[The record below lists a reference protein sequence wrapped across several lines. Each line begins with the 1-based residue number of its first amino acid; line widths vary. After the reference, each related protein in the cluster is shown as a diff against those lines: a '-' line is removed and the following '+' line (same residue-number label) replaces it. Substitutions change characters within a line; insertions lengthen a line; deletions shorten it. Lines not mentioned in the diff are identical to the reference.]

1 MRRSVDGFASSLM
14 VVLCLL
20 WGLQQVAIKAAATD
34 VSTVL
39 QATIRSGVSA
49 ALVWLVSRFVLRDS
63 WLTNVTRPAVIVGV
77 LFAGEFLFIAEGL
90 RFTSAAHIAVFLY
103 TAPLFAALGLHL
115 RVPDERLSRVQWVG
129 MALAFAGIAVS
140 FLGGGGADHSL
151 LGDLLGIAAGAAY
164 GFTTVAVRT
173 SRLSEAPAS
182 QTLFY
187 QLAGAF
193 VLLAPVSLLR
203 GAHFHD
209 TVLAWSSVAFQ
220 ALIVSFA
227 SYLAWFWLL
236 RKYKAAQLGV
246 LSFMTP
252 LFGAAMGALIL
263 HEHLSSAF
271 VLGAV
276 LVIAGLLV
284 VTVRPS
290 AAKTLRER

>member
-1 MRRSVDGFASSLM
+1 MRRAVDGFAASVM

-49 ALVWLVSRFVLRDS
+49 ALVWLVSHYVLRDK
-63 WLTNVTRPAVIVGV
+63 WLEGVARGPGLVVGV
-77 LFAGEFLFIAEGL
+77 FFAAEFLFIAEGL

-103 TAPLFAALGLHL
+103 TAPLFAALGLHFK
-115 RVPDERLSRVQWVG
+115 VPDERLSRVQWVG
-129 MALAFAGIAVS
+129 LALAFFGIAVS
-140 FLGGGGADHSL
+140 FLGSNGADHSL
-151 LGDLLGIAAGAAY
+151 AGDLLGVAAGAAY
-164 GFTTVAVRT
+164 GFTTVAIRT

-193 VLLAPVSLLR
+193 VLLGPVSLIS
-203 GAHFHD
+203 GAHFHG
-209 TVLAWSSVAFQ
+209 TALAWGSVAFQ

-227 SYLAWFWLL
+227 SYLAWFWLM

-263 HEHLSSAF
+263 HESLDSAF
-271 VLGAV
+271 VLGAL
-276 LVIAGLLV
+276 LVMTGLLV
-284 VTVRPS
+284 VTVRPRS
-290 AAKTLRER
+290 A